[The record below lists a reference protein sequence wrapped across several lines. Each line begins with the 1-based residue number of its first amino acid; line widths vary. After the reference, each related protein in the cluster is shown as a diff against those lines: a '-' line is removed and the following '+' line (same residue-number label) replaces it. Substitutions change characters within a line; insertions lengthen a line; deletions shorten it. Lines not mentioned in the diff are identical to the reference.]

1 MRLNIDFPDWEY
13 IRFKN
18 RVGDGNMSNYI
29 REIVRLTNK
38 GVSQEDIAEREQDII
53 VLRERVE
60 KLKDEVK
67 IAKGVYD
74 EVVNTLR
81 LAESDLKAS
90 EISTRIQE
98 TENQKEKDAEHDIK
112 LNTYKD
118 RLGDI

>member
-1 MRLNIDFPDWEY
+1 
-13 IRFKN
+13 
-18 RVGDGNMSNYI
+18 MSNYI